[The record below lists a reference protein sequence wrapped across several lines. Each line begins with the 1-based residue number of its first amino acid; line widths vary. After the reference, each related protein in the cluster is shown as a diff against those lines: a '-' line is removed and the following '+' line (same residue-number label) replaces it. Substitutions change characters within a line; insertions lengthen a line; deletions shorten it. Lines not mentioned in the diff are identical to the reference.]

1 MVRLGIDLGGT
12 NIAVGVVNEQN
23 EILATASVPTAL
35 PRPAESTAAAKMDSR
50 TKDPK
55 RDPGIFGDYWW
66 ANRFL

>member
-35 PRPAESTAAAKMDSR
+35 PRPA
-50 TKDPK
+50 
-55 RDPGIFGDYWW
+55 
-66 ANRFL
+66 